1 MNRKL
6 IALFSVFVVIGGT
19 VLVLFMADRA
29 AWSGLHWE
37 IEEGDEFTFEI
48 SVTQRDFYQ
57 SLYPVT
63 NFTPLDGLRIIVRVV
78 TLPNLSQSYTPE
90 SFLTDVIRFQKTT
103 CTFENG
109 SQLPSEYESSLVRL
123 TSYALFPVGAWTAI
137 DNLYPDSG
145 QDHLF
150 EYNYASITD
159 DVLIIG
165 THRLNIDK
173 TDDWSADVSIVDG
186 IAITSR
192 AYSAHGVDYAYE
204 VILDLVP

>member
-6 IALFSVFVVIGGT
+6 IALFSVFVVLGGA
-19 VLVLFMADRA
+19 VLVLFLTDRA

-48 SVTQRDFYQ
+48 SVTLQQIQ
-57 SLYPVT
+57 SLYPIP
-63 NFTPLDGLRIIVRVV
+63 NFTLLDGLRIIASVV

-90 SFLTDVIRFQKTT
+90 SFLTEVIRFQKTT

-109 SQLPSEYESSLVRL
+109 SQIPSEFESYLERL
-123 TSYALFPVGAWTAI
+123 TSYALFPVGAWIAI
-137 DNLYPDSG
+137 DNLYPDNG
-145 QDHLF
+145 QYYLF

-159 DVLIIG
+159 DILTIG
-165 THRLNIDK
+165 THRYNFDK
-173 TDDWSADVSIVDG
+173 TDDWSADVSTVDG
-186 IAITSR
+186 VAITTR
-192 AYSAHGVDYAYE
+192 NYDAHGVDYAYE